1 MPDTVALQVPG
12 GLRLEVLARGATVH
26 RLLVPTPSGERNVV
40 LGYRTI
46 EDYAAGTTFFDTSTA
61 ANATIVKDLTVP
73 DVATS
78 TFLNSVWKHDAHALR
93 RSKYRAPQFVHSL
106 ATR

>member
-1 MPDTVALQVPG
+1 MAGISIPVGIKNAQFKAGFAHMAAVLKTVPG
-12 GLRLEVLARGATVH
+12 
-26 RLLVPTPSGERNVV
+26 SNF
-40 LGYRTI
+40 TI
-46 EDYAAGTTFFDTSTA
+46 EYNISIYNGWDPNVSM
-61 ANATIVKDLTVP
+61 P

-78 TFLNSVWKHDAHALR
+78 TYLNSVWKHDAHALR